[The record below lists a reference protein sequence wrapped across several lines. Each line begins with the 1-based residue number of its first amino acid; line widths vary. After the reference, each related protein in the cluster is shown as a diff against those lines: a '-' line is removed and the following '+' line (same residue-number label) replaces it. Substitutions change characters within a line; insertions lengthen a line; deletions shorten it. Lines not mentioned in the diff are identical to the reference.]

1 MPSVANSDSS
11 AGVPAQRLAFGRR
24 LRALRT
30 RAGLTQT
37 AVAAAARMDR
47 SFYAEVE
54 AAIHS
59 VSVDRIPALA
69 KALGVEP
76 YELFQDLP
84 PNGHQERA
92 SCPP

>member
-1 MPSVANSDSS
+1 MANSDSN
-11 AGVPAQRLAFGRR
+11 AEVPAQRLAFGRR

-37 AVAAAARMDR
+37 AVAVAAGMDR

-54 AAIHS
+54 AAVHS

-69 KALGVEP
+69 QALGVKP
-76 YELFQDLP
+76 ADLFQDPEPGDL
-84 PNGHQERA
+84 
-92 SCPP
+92 

>member
-1 MPSVANSDSS
+1 MANSDSDG
-11 AGVPAQRLAFGRR
+11 GVPAQRLAFGRR
-24 LRALRT
+24 LRALRR

-37 AVAAAARMDR
+37 AAAAAAGMDR

-54 AAIHS
+54 AAVHS

-76 YELFQDLP
+76 YELFQ
-84 PNGHQERA
+84 NHGGG
-92 SCPP
+92 

>member
-1 MPSVANSDSS
+1 MANSDSN
-11 AGVPAQRLAFGRR
+11 AEVPAQRLAFGRR

-37 AVAAAARMDR
+37 AVAAAAGMDR

-54 AAIHS
+54 AAVHS

-69 KALGVEP
+69 QALGVKP
-76 YELFQDLP
+76 ADLFQDTDPGDL
-84 PNGHQERA
+84 
-92 SCPP
+92 

>member
-1 MPSVANSDSS
+1 MANNDSS
-11 AGVPAQRLAFGRR
+11 KGVPAQRLAFGRR

-37 AVAAAARMDR
+37 AAAAAAEMDR

-69 KALGVEP
+69 RALGVEP
-76 YELFQDLP
+76 YELFQDAPAGLA
-84 PNGHQERA
+84 GDR
-92 SCPP
+92 

>member
-1 MPSVANSDSS
+1 MANSDSS
-11 AGVPAQRLAFGRR
+11 AGVPVQRLAFGRR

-30 RAGLTQT
+30 RAGLSQT
-37 AVAAAARMDR
+37 AVAAAAGMDR

-69 KALGVEP
+69 RALGVGP
-76 YELFQDLP
+76 HELFQDPPADSSQDLP
-84 PNGHQERA
+84 PCER
-92 SCPP
+92 

>member
-11 AGVPAQRLAFGRR
+11 TGVPAQRLAFGRR

-37 AVAAAARMDR
+37 AVAASAGMDR

-69 KALGVEP
+69 RALGVEP
-76 YELFQDLP
+76 YELFQDTPSKPAGDL
-84 PNGHQERA
+84 
-92 SCPP
+92 

>member
-1 MPSVANSDSS
+1 MANSDSN
-11 AGVPAQRLAFGRR
+11 AEVPAQRLVFGRR

-37 AVAAAARMDR
+37 AMAAAAGIDR

-54 AAIHS
+54 AAVHS

-69 KALGVEP
+69 QALGVKP
-76 YELFQDLP
+76 ADLFQDTEPDDL
-84 PNGHQERA
+84 
-92 SCPP
+92 